1 MSSVKLDGV
10 LKAVKQVRGGV
21 HVNHNK
27 NTADCEVVRIPV
39 PEKVLLPMQQHIGVP
54 CTPTVKAGD
63 KVSVGQIVGD
73 SDKFLSAPIHAS
85 ISGTVSAVKQATLA
99 NGVITQAVEIE
110 SDGEMRL
117 FDGLEPPKVTGKES
131 FLRAVRDSGL
141 VGLGGAG
148 FPTHVK
154 LRIPPDKNV
163 DTLIVNAAEC
173 EPYITVDY
181 RECLEN
187 SWDIL
192 SSIYTLKEILG
203 FKAVVWEID
212 EL

>member
-73 SDKFLSAPIHAS
+73 SDKFLSAHLYP
-85 ISGTVSAVKQATLA
+85 VPSAQ
-99 NGVITQAVEIE
+99 
-110 SDGEMRL
+110 SSRRRL
-117 FDGLEPPKVTGKES
+117 QTALS
-131 FLRAVRDSGL
+131 LRRW
-141 VGLGGAG
+141 
-148 FPTHVK
+148 
-154 LRIPPDKNV
+154 R
-163 DTLIVNAAEC
+163 
-173 EPYITVDY
+173 
-181 RECLEN
+181 
-187 SWDIL
+187 
-192 SSIYTLKEILG
+192 
-203 FKAVVWEID
+203 
-212 EL
+212 

>member
-99 NGVITQAVEIE
+99 NGVIT
-110 SDGEMRL
+110 
-117 FDGLEPPKVTGKES
+117 
-131 FLRAVRDSGL
+131 VRCAFST
-141 VGLGGAG
+141 A
-148 FPTHVK
+148 
-154 LRIPPDKNV
+154 
-163 DTLIVNAAEC
+163 
-173 EPYITVDY
+173 
-181 RECLEN
+181 
-187 SWDIL
+187 L
-192 SSIYTLKEILG
+192 SRRR
-203 FKAVVWEID
+203 
-212 EL
+212 